1 VPVDDVRDDA
11 GMTSDVT
18 AIAPTGGA
26 APDIVWVSGLGVDT
40 CWRLVA
46 AEPVGRVGFVL
57 DGRPVVLPV
66 NHAVDDR
73 TIVFRTDGA
82 SSLGR
87 LAVGQPVTFEADAI
101 AADRK
106 TGWSVLISGDVERVD
121 DRSRRRLATHGPDP
135 WAPGDRDDWIRIKP
149 RSVTGR
155 AISRRRRQPS
165 GSFLPY
171 MPPG

>member
-1 VPVDDVRDDA
+1 MENDQWRDGEGPA
-11 GMTSDVT
+11 
-18 AIAPTGGA
+18 GGA

-57 DGRPVVLPV
+57 GGRPVVLPV

-73 TIVFRTDGA
+73 TIVFRTDKA
-82 SSLGR
+82 SSLGT
-87 LAVGQPVTFEADAI
+87 LGVGQPVTFEADAI
-101 AADRK
+101 AVDRK

-135 WAPGDRDDWIRIKP
+135 WAPGDRDDWIRIRP

-155 AISRRRRQPS
+155 AISRRRHQPT

>member
-1 VPVDDVRDDA
+1 
-11 GMTSDVT
+11 MTSDVT
-18 AIAPTGGA
+18 AMTAAGGS

-57 DGRPVVLPV
+57 GGRPVVLPV

-82 SSLGR
+82 SSLGT
-87 LAVGQPVTFEADAI
+87 LAVGQPATFEADAI
-101 AADRK
+101 AVDRK
-106 TGWSVLISGDVERVD
+106 TGWSVLINGDVVRVD

-135 WAPGDRDDWIRIKP
+135 WAPGDRDDWIRIMP
-149 RSVTGR
+149 RTVTGR

-165 GSFLPY
+165 GTFLPY